1 VNCIKIINRRR
12 INLLTQTCI
21 AFRVPASASKNT
33 TPTFVLRYYCI
44 KHKRSHNF
52 LNFAME
58 DTDAYM
64 QQHFMTSPDGSVTDT
79 SCYETSSEDGGGG
92 SPWFG
97 MNNISSF
104 ARSLGQN
111 IDGIANAV
119 NRGARILINE
129 IAELENE
136 AMRSDFGGSSVD
148 SCVND
153 TMETLTE
160 TAILPLPWE
169 ICLQSTD
176 ADNMNVSIEQIVDEV
191 LKERILSLSMN
202 KETFSQPFVDTN
214 KVSNGFCLDDTYV
227 MFIRRL
233 LEIDQNLG
241 KAHAQLSGTS
251 AVLSTYSHAVSLS

>member
-1 VNCIKIINRRR
+1 
-12 INLLTQTCI
+12 
-21 AFRVPASASKNT
+21 
-33 TPTFVLRYYCI
+33 
-44 KHKRSHNF
+44 
-52 LNFAME
+52 ME

-153 TMETLTE
+153 TMEISTE

-251 AVLSTYSHAVSLS
+251 VVLSTYSHAVSLS